1 MATLL
6 TIDTT
11 KKLRP
16 VHLQN
21 RRIRVSKI
29 VKREVAKRLKISED
43 QVKLTSTL
51 NKHLL
56 MHFVKNPKKLRLSI
70 ESKEGK
76 TIVDV
81 YKQHETAKSGEGEAN
96 AKGEKKEA
104 KPKASVTKANANKQ
118 EKEKAQ

>member
-1 MATLL
+1 MTTLL

-21 RRIRVSKI
+21 RRIRASKI

-76 TIVDV
+76 TIVDL
-81 YKQHETAKSGEGEAN
+81 YKQHEAAKSGEGEAN

-104 KPKASVTKANANKQ
+104 KPQASAAKAKPADKKKPS
-118 EKEKAQ
+118 E